1 MKNYKNEFFIKTLSV
16 IAMMCVLPLN
26 CNAATN
32 DTGRTRISTRANT
45 TVAARRPTATRQS
58 TTTAQQ
64 PVVETETV
72 FYEEPEPLVIDNKT
86 TQFEDVIS
94 SMSESPMDEINDS
107 EFAEQIRKQRAAL
120 FASESADRASVS
132 MQNSLANGVNA
143 CDTGLR
149 QCMKKTCG
157 DDFTK
162 CALDGDT
169 LFGDKLNRCRRGIEC
184 TGEEFRLF
192 TTEIK
197 ADRDLNVQLQ
207 SYTAVI
213 ECGNAYNACIQ
224 EECGTTFN
232 KCLGKNAQDK
242 AIKACEKIA
251 KNCTE
256 QDSGLSQR
264 VGYTI
269 GVLREHAEIEVKSDE
284 ERMYALR
291 DLMRNSCERIGAMF
305 DERSFD
311 CVYTVNFFTGE
322 EQQYPTA
329 SRKRYAGDTFICMQ
343 EWFGINATTYKENAY
358 RETRSQTGAS
368 SAMLGS
374 GLGTATGLITSGAI
388 DRALETQKAKKDL
401 KEECRANKGT
411 FKNGKCELPEEPTTP
426 TPSAGSGG
434 GDQEGGEGGP
444 NDEAPGVDDNN
455 RKNKLKG
462 TVCTDAKAH
471 HLLAVNDGNGGCI
484 VKSCVVGYK
493 LDEANNVCVKKD
505 GSENKPKGTV
515 CTNAKEHHLYAVN
528 DGQGNCVVKSCV
540 VGYKLESN
548 VCVKKEKTTRTSSDS
563 SSKIAPEKKQEITDT
578 INSIGD
584 LQKSLVPA
592 NTPVTE

>member
-1 MKNYKNEFFIKTLSV
+1 MKSYKNEFFIKSLSI
-16 IAMMCVLPLN
+16 IAMMCVLPFA
-26 CNAATN
+26 CNAAAN
-32 DTGRTRISTRANT
+32 DTSRTRISTRANAT
-45 TVAARRPTATRQS
+45 IAARRPTATRQS
-58 TTTAQQ
+58 TTTVQQ
-64 PVVETETV
+64 PVVETETETETV
-72 FYEEPEPLVIDNKT
+72 FYEEPEPLIIENKT
-86 TQFEDVIS
+86 TQFDDVIS
-94 SMSESPMDEINDS
+94 NISESPLNEINDS
-107 EFAEQIRKQRAAL
+107 EFAEQIRKQRNAL
-120 FASESADRASVS
+120 FASESADRANIS
-132 MQNSLANGVNA
+132 MQNSLAQGVNA

-169 LFGDKLNRCRRGIEC
+169 LFGDKLNRCRRETEC
-184 TGEEFRLF
+184 TGEEFKLF

-213 ECGNAYNACIQ
+213 ECGNKYNACIQ

-232 KCLGKNAQDK
+232 KCLGKNAQDR

-329 SRKRYAGDTFICMQ
+329 SRKRYAGDTFVCMQ

-388 DRALETQKAKKDL
+388 DRAIKTQKAKKELD
-401 KEECRANKGT
+401 KEECHR
-411 FKNGKCELPEEPTTP
+411 
-426 TPSAGSGG
+426 GG
-434 GDQEGGEGGP
+434 GINYLSGVCYCPKGERWCKS
-444 NDEAPGVDDNN
+444 A
-455 RKNKLKG
+455 
-462 TVCTDAKAH
+462 
-471 HLLAVNDGNGGCI
+471 
-484 VKSCVVGYK
+484 KSCVEWETTCFEAEESSEPSSINTNGEPGQAQQSPNEPGQAQQSPNIENGDNTYELRKRIENMTDVFAARLQNARK
-493 LDEANNVCVKKD
+493 EDQRDSMQKALDENVGQRHLTTSPATFPLNLQNVSTPLRFNSSINVEKASLKK
-505 GSENKPKGTV
+505 
-515 CTNAKEHHLYAVN
+515 
-528 DGQGNCVVKSCV
+528 
-540 VGYKLESN
+540 
-548 VCVKKEKTTRTSSDS
+548 
-563 SSKIAPEKKQEITDT
+563 
-578 INSIGD
+578 
-584 LQKSLVPA
+584 
-592 NTPVTE
+592 